1 MKNLIKVTVL
11 ALILTMS
18 MGATADAAEKKVRWK
33 LATTWGPTL
42 APFTNAVQSL
52 ADSVEKMSGGDFTIR
67 IDPANKHKAPFGVF

>member
-33 LATTWGPTL
+33 LATTWGGPTL

-52 ADSVEKMSGGDFTIR
+52 ADSVEK
-67 IDPANKHKAPFGVF
+67 K